1 MLFSKES
8 ILIFVINKITNETK
22 YFPFLSLG
30 FEGKLKIKH
39 LCNSEGAAANIILT
53 CPLITVFLYTASILE
68 QIFVLLEV
76 LQHLVFTSKMNMI
89 NTNEEF

>member
-53 CPLITVFLYTASILE
+53 CPLIIVFLYTASILE

-89 NTNEEF
+89 NTIEEF